1 MQIDFHHAVT
11 YVAARGA
18 GFEHEE
24 ADTIAYAAQYVDD
37 ATCDG
42 TVCFSNKAMYTRI
55 SSAHKTVDPENLNDV
70 CNHLVWLPFHFLP
83 ANDGSHERG
92 RINDTFVDKII
103 CRPGS
108 DSPIAEELLA
118 MTLATKGKAN
128 ALHHLGIAM
137 HVYADTWAHQGFAG
151 VLHEVNEVD
160 DAEETGGSG
169 VFKKSL
175 ADEIVSWI
183 GERLIP
189 PLGHGRAQVLP
200 DMPFLKWQYR
210 DGRGKF
216 VTRDN
221 TADFCTAADAM
232 CRYMQTYRGA
242 VAPTGLSAKDAT
254 EIERLFSTQKTECE
268 KKRHAA
274 WLTAIK
280 EGNFS
285 FDPVTISYDD
295 NGRNSW
301 KAKALGTAFDLP
313 VHTYC
318 EDFLDSDWKKFHDS
332 LQQVRLMLL
341 HDILPKYG
349 ICAA

>member
-1 MQIDFHHAVT
+1 MQIDFHHSVT
-11 YVAARGA
+11 YVAARA
-18 GFEHEE
+18 ARFEHEE
-24 ADTIAYAAQYVDD
+24 AETIAYAAQYVDD
-37 ATCDG
+37 ATSDG
-42 TVCFSNKAMYTRI
+42 TVSFSNKAMYTRI

-70 CNHLVWLPFHFLP
+70 SNHLVWLPFHFLP
-83 ANDGSHERG
+83 ANNGSHERG
-92 RINDTFVDKII
+92 RINNSFVDKII

-108 DSPIAEELLA
+108 DSPIADDLLA
-118 MTLATKGKAN
+118 MTLATKGKRN
-128 ALHHLGIAM
+128 ALQHLGIAM

-169 VFKKSL
+169 VFTQSL
-175 ADEIVSWI
+175 TDMIGSWI
-183 GERLIP
+183 GEKVIP

-210 DGRGKF
+210 DGRGNL

-221 TADFCTAADAM
+221 TADFCTAAEAM

-242 VAPTGLSAKDAT
+242 SSASGLPAKDAA
-254 EIERLFSTQKTECE
+254 EIERLFATQKTECE
-268 KKRHAA
+268 KERHAA

-280 EGNFS
+280 SGNFS
-285 FDPVTISYDD
+285 FGPASISYDD
-295 NGRNSW
+295 KGRNSW
-301 KAKALGTAFDLP
+301 KAKALGTSFDLP
-313 VHTYC
+313 VHTYSD
-318 EDFLDSDWKKFHDS
+318 DFLDSNWKMFHDA

-341 HDILPKYG
+341 HDILPTYG